1 MKVVKVQKE
10 AQEGSDRSSCH
21 GSLTSYNTSEMLPL
35 TVNILLAQ
43 GKGKVMQLGCQGQS
57 I

>member
-10 AQEGSDRSSCH
+10 AQEGSDRSSCPC
-21 GSLTSYNTSEMLPL
+21 SLTSYNTSGVLPL
-35 TVNILLAQ
+35 AVNILFAR
-43 GKGKVMQLGCQGQS
+43 GKGKVTQLGCQGQS